1 MFQKVQH
8 RPDKHKSRCC
18 SSLHWGRSHLV
29 KSRVPRETS
38 GYIYSTGG
46 GLRALE
52 RASGILQRW
61 RRPPTAVAT
70 GSCGALAQES
80 KELEEK
86 KFGLTNLEGR

>member
-8 RPDKHKSRCC
+8 GPAKHKSRCC
-18 SSLHWGRSHLV
+18 FSLHWGRSHLV

-38 GYIYSTGG
+38 GCIYSTGR

-52 RASGILQRW
+52 RASGILKRW
-61 RRPPTAVAT
+61 RRPPIAVARD
-70 GSCGALAQES
+70 SCGALAQES
-80 KELEEK
+80 EELEEK